1 MERDQWLYSLAIL
14 AIASSVA
21 GLLVPLYIV
30 RLGGGAAQLG
40 ISAALSALVGA
51 PSAILAGWYADRTG
65 NRRDIVLIA
74 LFVSAL
80 MLSLLPFLQSV
91 PLVIVVNAVFAFAI
105 ASVGPI
111 VTMLVV
117 DDAPESAWN
126 SRIAR
131 LNKFQGYGGMFGLVV
146 GAFWMVGVSSILS
159 AGTTQQS
166 LFIVAAFFGIVSAV
180 LATRWLP
187 RRASLGVGPR
197 RSDRVA
203 TSLARTNRNIRDA
216 TFSFGMARFFW
227 AFKSLSGR
235 RFGVLRREFPRALVI
250 YFVASF
256 FFFTGFGVFW
266 APLPLYLRNAGF
278 SSGAI
283 FGIYLVNTVGSA
295 ALFDVAG
302 RYCDKHDIRFVQ
314 GGALGVRAFS
324 FLGIGLLGVVGSYFL
339 TGDKLVPLVVVGLFI
354 TLVGVT
360 WAFIAVT
367 GTAIVSRISSTRTR
381 GGILGIYAAL
391 AAIASA
397 LGSLTG
403 GWLASQT
410 FTYAFI
416 ASFILVIF
424 GAFIVVAARQ
434 ISSATVNHAP
444 ISGSSD

>member
-1 MERDQWLYSLAIL
+1 
-14 AIASSVA
+14 
-21 GLLVPLYIV
+21 
-30 RLGGGAAQLG
+30 
-40 ISAALSALVGA
+40 
-51 PSAILAGWYADRTG
+51 
-65 NRRDIVLIA
+65 
-74 LFVSAL
+74 
-80 MLSLLPFLQSV
+80 LPFLQSV

-105 ASVGPI
+105 ASVGPV

-117 DDAPESAWN
+117 EDAPESAWN

-166 LFIVAAFFGIVSAV
+166 LFIVAAFFGIASAM

-187 RRASLGVGPR
+187 RRASLDVGPR

-227 AFKSLSGR
+227 AFKSLSGG
-235 RFGVLRREFPRALVI
+235 RFGMLRREFPRALVI

-283 FGIYLVNTVGSA
+283 FGIYLVNTIGSA
-295 ALFDVAG
+295 ALFDVAAK
-302 RYCDKHDIRFVQ
+302 YCDKHDIRFVQ
-314 GGALGVRAFS
+314 GGALGTRAFS
-324 FLGIGLLGVVGSYFL
+324 FLGIGLLGVVGSRFL
-339 TGDKLVPLVVVGLFI
+339 TGDILVPLVVVGLFI

-367 GTAIVSRISSTRTR
+367 GTAIVSRISSPQTR

-416 ASFILVIF
+416 ASFILVIS

-434 ISSATVNHAP
+434 ISSATVNHAR